1 MQEGE
6 KEVFF
11 LQIFTHNIYNER
23 ILLLLKV
30 ANCQLSY
37 IIKSL
42 IESSRRH
49 SQSEKPS
56 LTGDE
61 DMFTWYEVDL
71 DEEMEKQDDLADLEW
86 EGYVADKVWQVSN
99 MFYRQSLS
107 CN

>member
-1 MQEGE
+1 MQEEE

-23 ILLLLKV
+23 ILLLLKI

-37 IIKSL
+37 IIKLL

-49 SQSEKPS
+49 SQSEKPA